1 MILAEVRN
9 DNSNGDDDDDGGDDE
24 EGAGPRDRNL
34 PIEHISVAR
43 KTSVVDH
50 WWTTSGRTSGSAG
63 SRETAATI

>member
-1 MILAEVRN
+1 MGLAEVRG
-9 DNSNGDDDDDGGDDE
+9 DNSSNDGDSE
-24 EGAGPRDRNL
+24 EGAEDGRNL

-43 KTSVVDH
+43 KTLVVGH